1 MRLLLKSG
9 SCISSTS
16 LLQRP
21 TSSSASATLW
31 PRPMLCTISGFTS
44 YAMFTLCAIFS
55 PVIQLVAKRRL
66 GSDEADDGSQR
77 ICGNAHLSAA
87 DALYVSGPRTAPAP
101 SFYAVR
107 NGRTMAASLQA
118 AQRRNTLHY
127 GVKVP
132 SICTSFRM
140 LGLLL

>member
-1 MRLLLKSG
+1 M
-9 SCISSTS
+9 
-16 LLQRP
+16 
-21 TSSSASATLW
+21 AATNALYNFW
-31 PRPMLCTISGFTS
+31 LYELCDVYIVRQF
-44 YAMFTLCAIFS
+44 F

-66 GSDEADDGSQR
+66 GSDEAYDGSQC

-87 DALYVSGPRTAPAP
+87 DALYVPGPRTASAP
-101 SFYAVR
+101 SFHAFR
-107 NGRTMAASLQA
+107 NRRTMATPLQA

-132 SICTSFRM
+132 CICTSFRM